1 MSFRSP
7 YESELYKKVTNL
19 VSIDEYRKEKILN
32 ILYSMNIY
40 EMKALEEFIHQIGK
54 EYKKKAT
61 LEKIEKLKKELEEEE
76 K

>member
-40 EMKALEEFIHQIGK
+40 EMEAFEEFIHQIGK
-54 EYKKKAT
+54 EYKKKVT
-61 LEKIEKLKKELEEEE
+61 LKQIEKLKQELEEEN
-76 K
+76 